1 MFWQNRMGTFGN
13 VSPRTHL
20 REGEIEALFP
30 KASRSL
36 ILFER
41 QRRYSEIG
49 ERLLESLQTIA
60 NNVIEL
66 AKAEKPASAILIY
79 CAIALCQTFANPD
92 MKRPGGR
99 LTARGPSI
107 PLTTFGGFI

>member
-60 NNVIEL
+60 NKVIEL
-66 AKAEKPASAILIY
+66 AKAGERNSDLLCDRALSDIRQPGHEKAPGEV
-79 CAIALCQTFANPD
+79 D
-92 MKRPGGR
+92 RPG
-99 LTARGPSI
+99 S
-107 PLTTFGGFI
+107 